1 MYFECLHDIYFQRG
15 NILRYNWIHHV
26 LRYVPGSDNKGI
38 SLENQVSSTSMKY
51 NVLSDVNIV
60 FILFVFILLSMKY
73 FIIFSVKFTSTG

>member
-1 MYFECLHDIYFQRG
+1 MSDLVGKPDYRFSHNEAHVFQRG

-60 FILFVFILLSMKY
+60 FILFVFIVLSMK
-73 FIIFSVKFTSTG
+73 